1 MCQKYVVTKTQ
12 NPWEI
17 VTALIEHKHNLVTN
31 MKEIDLICN
40 TYYEENSVLIQ
51 IINEL
56 QKIKWL
62 REHSIRQ
69 DILNTNK
76 SHPDF

>member
-1 MCQKYVVTKTQ
+1 MY
-12 NPWEI
+12 
-17 VTALIEHKHNLVTN
+17 LVTN
-31 MKEIDLICN
+31 RQEIDLICN

-62 REHSIRQ
+62 REALYQARYFKY
-69 DILNTNK
+69 N
-76 SHPDF
+76 